1 MTETIFMEF
10 SGLRTLF
17 ARKPHGRNTVKTVYI
32 RRAAGNTIKF
42 FSEVE

>member
-10 SGLRTLF
+10 PGPRTFLV
-17 ARKPHGRNTVKTVYI
+17 RKPRGRNTVKTVYI
-32 RRAAGNTIKF
+32 RRVAGNTIKF